1 MDYLEVL
8 RQRYA
13 ARAFKPEKLPE
24 EKVEE
29 LIEAVRLTPSALNL
43 QPWRLK
49 VVSDEETKKRLF
61 EHSMGQEHVLTCS
74 HLIVFCADLDI
85 DGVIRRA
92 EGAMRRAGFPSERL
106 EHMVGLA
113 RAIKDKLD
121 RNWAREQVFMALCN
135 AVIAA
140 KALGF
145 DSCPMTGFDP
155 EGYRSVL
162 GLPPTIEPVA
172 LCAIGY
178 GEGPT
183 APKARLSKEEILL

>member
-13 ARAFKPEKLPE
+13 ARAFKPERLSE
-24 EKVEE
+24 EKLQE

-49 VVSDEETKKRLF
+49 VISDDETKRRLF
-61 EHSMGQEHVLTCS
+61 DHSMGQEHVLTCS

-85 DGVIRRA
+85 DDVIRRA
-92 EGAMRRAGFPSERL
+92 EGAMRRAGLPPERI

-113 RAIKDKLD
+113 RAIRDKLD
-121 RNWAREQVFMALCN
+121 RHWAREQVFMALCN

-155 EGYRSVL
+155 EGYRRVL
-162 GLPPTIEPVA
+162 ELPPHIEPVA

-178 GEGPT
+178 GQGPT
-183 APKARLSKEEILL
+183 APKARLTKEEIIL